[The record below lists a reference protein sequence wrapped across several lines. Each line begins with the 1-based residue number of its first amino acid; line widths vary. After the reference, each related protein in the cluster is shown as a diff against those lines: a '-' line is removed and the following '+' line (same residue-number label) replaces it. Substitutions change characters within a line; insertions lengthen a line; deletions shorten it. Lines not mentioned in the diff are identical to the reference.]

1 MKIIL
6 CLINVG
12 LASRVV
18 LLVVATV
25 AVARGERKSSL
36 ARLSEIREI
45 MMQLIL
51 LCRGGREVIKE
62 KGATVWRCSG
72 IGIAI
77 PITLTLLFL
86 WCIVHLDLESINH
99 YSSRLPSHSY
109 SALSIKRSGRAGSR
123 SCCRIKTLSLSNTNT
138 NVELITFIARHTT
151 STSFSF
157 MSNVSITAR

>member
-62 KGATVWRCSG
+62 KGATV
-72 IGIAI
+72 
-77 PITLTLLFL
+77 
-86 WCIVHLDLESINH
+86 
-99 YSSRLPSHSY
+99 
-109 SALSIKRSGRAGSR
+109 
-123 SCCRIKTLSLSNTNT
+123 
-138 NVELITFIARHTT
+138 
-151 STSFSF
+151 
-157 MSNVSITAR
+157 